1 MQTPLT
7 PEEVRLHLLELPG
20 WTHAAGARLEKT
32 FRFADF
38 RSALDFVNVVGSL
51 AERAGHHPE
60 VELVWGRVTLR
71 LRTHASGGITDLD
84 VGLARAVEGSRR

>member
-51 AERAGHHPE
+51 A
-60 VELVWGRVTLR
+60 
-71 LRTHASGGITDLD
+71 
-84 VGLARAVEGSRR
+84 